1 MNALSRALVWMKPLS
16 GRIWGSSFL
25 APGLRCASP
34 GLFLLFALAAAL
46 STVAGTT
53 LAQQPGRVPVVGMLI
68 THPPVDD
75 QVVESVRIGLRQFG
89 YEDGRNIKLEVRSA
103 LGRPDRVPALAEELV
118 RLRVDVIVLV
128 NEVALRAVRQAT
140 ATIPI
145 VMVGYT
151 DDPVDVGWIESYRRP
166 GGNVTGIFN
175 VNSALAAKRLE
186 ILKETLPNVSRV
198 AVLWDNFGQ
207 RQLQE
212 LRRAAALLNVQLEPI
227 QIQGPDNLAA
237 AFKGARR
244 KKAGAVYLT
253 WSPVFYVHRA
263 QVATRALESGLATI
277 TDVDV
282 EVEAGCL
289 LSYGSRTYESFV
301 RAGYF
306 VDRLLKG
313 AKASDLPVE
322 QISML
327 RLVVNLK
334 TAKALGITIP
344 QSILLRAD
352 EVIR

>member
-1 MNALSRALVWMKPLS
+1 M
-16 GRIWGSSFL
+16 
-25 APGLRCASP
+25 
-34 GLFLLFALAAAL
+34 
-46 STVAGTT
+46 AGVV

-75 QVVESVRIGLRQFG
+75 PVVESVRIGLRQYG
-89 YEDGRNIKLEVRSA
+89 YEDGKNIKLEVRSA
-103 LGRPDRVPALAEELV
+103 LGRVDRVPALAGELV

-128 NEVALRAVRQAT
+128 NEVALQAVRQAT
-140 ATIPI
+140 MTIPI

-151 DDPVDVGWIESYRRP
+151 DDPVAVGWIESYRHP

-175 VNSALAAKRLE
+175 VNSALAGKRLE

-207 RQLQE
+207 RQLEE
-212 LRRAAALLNVQLEPI
+212 LRHAAELLHVQLEPI
-227 QIQGPDNLAA
+227 QIQGPKDLAA
-237 AFKGARR
+237 AFKSARR

-253 WSPVFYVHRA
+253 WSPVFYVHR
-263 QVATRALESGLATI
+263 VRLATLALESGLATV

-282 EVEAGCL
+282 EAEAGCL
-289 LSYGSRTYESFV
+289 LSYGSGAYDSFV

-322 QISML
+322 QISTL
-327 RLVVNLK
+327 KLVVNLK
-334 TAKALGITIP
+334 TADALGTTIP

>member
-1 MNALSRALVWMKPLS
+1 MK
-16 GRIWGSSFL
+16 R
-25 APGLRCASP
+25 RD
-34 GLFLLFALAAAL
+34 ALAALASIL
-46 STVAGTT
+46 IGPVRAA
-53 LAQQPGRVPVVGMLI
+53 AQQPGRVPVVGMLV

-75 QVVESVRIGLRQFG
+75 QVVESVRIGLRQYG

-103 LGRPDRVPALAEELV
+103 LGRADRVPALAEELV

-140 ATIPI
+140 TTIPI

-175 VNSALAAKRLE
+175 VNSALVGKRLE

-198 AVLWDNFGQ
+198 AVLWDNFGR
-207 RQLQE
+207 RQLDE
-212 LRRAAALLNVQLEPI
+212 LRPAAEVLNIQLQPI
-227 QIQGPDNLAA
+227 QIQGSEDIVA
-237 AFKGARR
+237 AFKSAKR
-244 KKAGAVYLT
+244 KKAGAVLLT
-253 WSPVFYVHRA
+253 WSPVFYVHRV
-263 QVATRALESGLATI
+263 QVAKLALESGLATI
-277 TDVDV
+277 TDLDI
-282 EVEAGCL
+282 EAEAGCL
-289 LSYGSRTYESFV
+289 LSYGSGAYESFV
-301 RAGYF
+301 RSAYF

-322 QISML
+322 QISTL

-334 TAKALGITIP
+334 TADALGITIP